1 MNQKQVIATND
12 APKAIGPYSQAIR
25 ANGFIFVSGQT
36 PIDPATQQLI
46 SGTVGEQTERVLR
59 NIEAILKQAGSSM
72 AKIVRCGVFLKDMND
87 FAAMNE
93 VYATFFP
100 TDPPA
105 RSTIQAA
112 RLPKD
117 CQVEIDAIAL
127 EETQHGLLAA
137 GDSPAALFPVLIRV
151 PPRKSAVDLRHVR
164 CRTISLCWIF
174 QSFRPSYSKKRLNST
189 AFSVRLAG
197 FSSRTPAG
205 SIRLFWPSR
214 PTRYSATRC
223 LP

>member
-1 MNQKQVIATND
+1 MRQVIATNG

-46 SGTVGEQTERVLR
+46 SGSIAEQTERVLR
-59 NIEAILKQAGSSM
+59 NIEAILQQAGSSM

-93 VYATFFP
+93 VYAKFFP
-100 TDPPA
+100 NDPPA
-105 RSTIQAA
+105 RSTVQAA

-127 EETQHGLLAA
+127 E
-137 GDSPAALFPVLIRV
+137 
-151 PPRKSAVDLRHVR
+151 
-164 CRTISLCWIF
+164 
-174 QSFRPSYSKKRLNST
+174 
-189 AFSVRLAG
+189 
-197 FSSRTPAG
+197 
-205 SIRLFWPSR
+205 
-214 PTRYSATRC
+214 
-223 LP
+223 

>member
-1 MNQKQVIATND
+1 MRDVIATNG

-25 ANGFIFVSGQT
+25 ANGLIFVSGQT
-36 PIDPATQQLI
+36 PIDPGTQQLI
-46 SGTVGEQTERVLR
+46 SGSVGEQTERVLR

-93 VYATFFP
+93 VYGKFFP
-100 TDPPA
+100 NDPPA

-127 EETQHGLLAA
+127 E
-137 GDSPAALFPVLIRV
+137 
-151 PPRKSAVDLRHVR
+151 
-164 CRTISLCWIF
+164 
-174 QSFRPSYSKKRLNST
+174 
-189 AFSVRLAG
+189 
-197 FSSRTPAG
+197 
-205 SIRLFWPSR
+205 
-214 PTRYSATRC
+214 
-223 LP
+223 

>member
-1 MNQKQVIATND
+1 MSDRDIISTEH

-36 PIDPATQQLI
+36 PIDPANQQLI
-46 SGTVGEQTERVLR
+46 SGSVGEQTERVLR

-72 AKIVRCGVFLKDMND
+72 AKVVRCGVFLKDMND

-93 VYATFFP
+93 VYARFFP
-100 TDPPA
+100 SAPPA

-127 EETQHGLLAA
+127 E
-137 GDSPAALFPVLIRV
+137 
-151 PPRKSAVDLRHVR
+151 
-164 CRTISLCWIF
+164 
-174 QSFRPSYSKKRLNST
+174 
-189 AFSVRLAG
+189 
-197 FSSRTPAG
+197 
-205 SIRLFWPSR
+205 
-214 PTRYSATRC
+214 
-223 LP
+223 

>member
-1 MNQKQVIATND
+1 MEIQKREVKMNQRQVIATNG

-25 ANGFIFVSGQT
+25 ANGLIFVSGQT

-59 NIEAILKQAGSSM
+59 NIEAILQQAGSSM

-93 VYATFFP
+93 VYAKFFP
-100 TDPPA
+100 SDPPA
-105 RSTIQAA
+105 RSTVQAA

-127 EETQHGLLAA
+127 E
-137 GDSPAALFPVLIRV
+137 
-151 PPRKSAVDLRHVR
+151 
-164 CRTISLCWIF
+164 
-174 QSFRPSYSKKRLNST
+174 
-189 AFSVRLAG
+189 
-197 FSSRTPAG
+197 
-205 SIRLFWPSR
+205 
-214 PTRYSATRC
+214 
-223 LP
+223 